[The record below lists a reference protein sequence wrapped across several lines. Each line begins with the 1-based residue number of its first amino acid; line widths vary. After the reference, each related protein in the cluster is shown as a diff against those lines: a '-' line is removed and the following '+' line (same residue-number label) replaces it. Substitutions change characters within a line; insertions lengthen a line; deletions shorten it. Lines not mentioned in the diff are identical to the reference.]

1 MTSIDQ
7 PSIPAAAGK
16 SEKKGLVRRL
26 LRWALVTIVIVVA
39 LFALAVLNNN
49 YSLHKPSRA
58 EFSSQLDRAIDTST
72 AWIVQ
77 HPDNYGNPPLMF
89 MIGDMADMSGD
100 PRLRS
105 FVASYLN
112 SKWTR
117 QPDKPQ
123 TWYHAHWVDPTVPL
137 PMVSDEQ
144 FDRLNFQ
151 NRWLMYATSPDR
163 VPLPAASR
171 DDLFSPT
178 KYSWGTR
185 LHVQLIALDI
195 YRHFNGPS
203 PQLNEVINPVT
214 EGVANDAYWDFR
226 VSDSYEQRS
235 AFILAA
241 GRPDLV
247 RSRWIDRILAN
258 QLPDGAWNYC
268 WYGWCRGVFEFR
280 SGESAKGD
288 QGHSTVQA
296 AWALYQVKYKHADW
310 IKAHYQ

>member
-1 MTSIDQ
+1 MTYTDQ
-7 PSIPAAAGK
+7 PSVPATAAK
-16 SEKKGLVRRL
+16 SENKSLVRRL
-26 LRWALVTIVIVVA
+26 LHLALLAIVIVIA

-49 YSLHKPSRA
+49 YSLHKPSQA
-58 EFSSQLDRAIDTST
+58 EFSAQLDRAIDTST
-72 AWIVQ
+72 AWMVQ
-77 HPDNYGNPPLMF
+77 HPDIQGNPPLMF

-100 PRLRS
+100 PRLRAY
-105 FVASYLN
+105 VADYLN

-117 QPDKPQ
+117 QPGKPA
-123 TWYHAHWVDPTVPL
+123 TWYHAHWVDPSVPL
-137 PMVSDEQ
+137 PMISESE
-144 FDRLNFQ
+144 LPTLLFQ
-151 NRWLMYATSPDR
+151 DHWFMYATAPDR
-163 VPLPAASR
+163 VSLPPDSR
-171 DDLFSPT
+171 ADLFSPT

-185 LHVQLIALDI
+185 LHLQLIALDI
-195 YRHFNGPS
+195 YRHFNGPL
-203 PQLNEVINPVT
+203 PELNAAINPVT

-247 RSRWIDRILAN
+247 KSRWIDRILAN
-258 QLPDGAWNYC
+258 QQPDGAWNYC

-280 SGESAKGD
+280 LGDAARGD

-296 AWALYQVKYKHADW
+296 AWALYQLKYKHQDW

>member
-1 MTSIDQ
+1 MTYTDQ
-7 PSIPAAAGK
+7 PSIPVTAGK
-16 SEKKGLVRRL
+16 SGKKSLVGRPLRAAL
-26 LRWALVTIVIVVA
+26 LAIVIVIA
-39 LFALAVLNNN
+39 FFALAVLNNN
-49 YSLHKPSRA
+49 YSVLKPSQA
-58 EFSSQLDRAIDTST
+58 EFSAQLDRAIETST
-72 AWIVQ
+72 AWMVQ
-77 HPDNYGNPPLMF
+77 HPDIQGNPPLMF

-105 FVASYLN
+105 FTAAYLD

-117 QPDKPQ
+117 QPGNPP
-123 TWYHAHWVDPTVPL
+123 TWYHAHWVDPSVPL
-137 PMVSDEQ
+137 PMISEGQ
-144 FDRLNFQ
+144 FERLNFQ
-151 NRWLMYATSPDR
+151 DQWLMYGTSPDR
-163 VPLPAASR
+163 VPLPGASR
-171 DDLFSPT
+171 GDLFSPT

-185 LHVQLIALDI
+185 LHVQLIALDV
-195 YRHFNGPS
+195 YRHYNGPS
-203 PQLNEVINPVT
+203 PELNAVINPVT

-247 RSRWIDRILAN
+247 RSRWIERILAN
-258 QLPDGAWNYC
+258 QQADGAWNYC

-280 SGESAKGD
+280 LGDSARGD

-296 AWALYQVKYKHADW
+296 AWALYQLKYKHQDW